1 MYLMCMLL
9 GDEVGRLYA
18 CTCCVCTDGKSFRIL
33 ILLFLTF
40 HGFVQSVCVRR
51 ERERERKLEGGQ
63 RRKTVKDRK

>member
-51 ERERERKLEGGQ
+51 EREREEV
-63 RRKTVKDRK
+63 RRWSEEEDSER